1 VVEGW
6 TFRQL
11 RQALAAHPKI
21 AQTLREASDAE
32 IMARLGRPGEH
43 PEGRFFP
50 DTYHFPA
57 GATDEAFLRRAL
69 VAMDQRLNESLG
81 RPFSAN
87 LPLSDPYQAL
97 ILASIVE
104 KETALAGGTGRLSP
118 ACSCDA
124 CKKGCRCK
132 PIRR

>member
-6 TFRQL
+6 TFQQL

-32 IMARLGRPGEH
+32 IMARLDRPGEH
-43 PEGRFFP
+43 PEGGFSRIPIIFP
-50 DTYHFPA
+50 LDF
-57 GATDEAFLRRAL
+57 TDEAFLRRAL
-69 VAMDQRLNESLG
+69 TAMDRRLNEVWSSP
-81 RPFSAN
+81 RRRFA
-87 LPLSDPYQAL
+87 AER
-97 ILASIVE
+97 SISGTDSGIDCRE
-104 KETALAGGTGRLSP
+104 GNRTAGGTAGHCR
-118 ACSCDA
+118 ACSRGA